1 VLGEARPCMIFSVGE
16 EADSSG
22 PSVLVDSDR
31 FDESI
36 TPERYF
42 RFEDWRMDDDG
53 YDRIA

>member
-1 VLGEARPCMIFSVGE
+1 MIFSVGE